1 MYELRAM
8 TVGEIVDGAIAIY
21 RSCFP
26 TLASIAIV
34 CQGIPIVILT
44 FVTLG
49 GGPVVH
55 PLLWTLALL
64 LSSLGGLF
72 AAAATLWVI
81 SEAYLGREAT
91 AGNALGFALGK
102 FVPLFV
108 AGLIKYLFIG
118 LGMLFLLVPGIIIA
132 CGYAVVSQVV
142 VLEAVAPTRA
152 LGRSWELTKGFKKR
166 AFGLGFIVLFFVS
179 LPSTVF
185 GIVGA
190 AYPAI
195 TTTVEILAQL
205 LSLFIYPI
213 VGCAFTLFYYDLRVR
228 KEAFDLEVL
237 SRQLTG
243 EHVVPS

>member
-34 CQGIPIVILT
+34 CQGIPIIIIT

-49 GGPVVH
+49 GGPLIH
-55 PLLWTLALL
+55 PLLWFLALV
-64 LSSLGGLF
+64 LSSFGGLF

-81 SEAYLGREAT
+81 SEAYLGRET
-91 AGNALGFALGK
+91 SAGSALGFALGK

-108 AGLIKYLFIG
+108 AGLIKYLLIVVGFV
-118 LGMLFLLVPGIIIA
+118 FLVVPGIIIA
-132 CGYAVVSQVV
+132 CGYAVVSQIV
-142 VLEAVAPTRA
+142 VLEDVGATRA
-152 LGRSWELTKGFKKR
+152 LGRSWELTRGFKKR
-166 AFGLGFIVLFFVS
+166 AFGLGFIVFFFVS
-179 LPSTVF
+179 LPSTAF
-185 GIVGA
+185 GIVAA
-190 AYPAI
+190 AYPAL
-195 TTTVEILAQL
+195 TTTVEIIAQL

-213 VGCAFTLFYYDLRVR
+213 VACAFTLFYYDLRVR

-243 EHVVPS
+243 EYAVPS